1 MAYGLKFC
9 KVGDF
14 MVINIPLNFQVN
26 SIYTFLF
33 LRGGRIDPPGL
44 SKTQNTLVQVGLK
57 GWWSNKQ
64 VGRGGWA
71 PNFGTKL
78 HEFKNFESNINR
90 S

>member
-33 LRGGRIDPPGL
+33 LRGAVSTP
-44 SKTQNTLVQVGLK
+44 
-57 GWWSNKQ
+57 
-64 VGRGGWA
+64 WA
-71 PNFGTKL
+71 
-78 HEFKNFESNINR
+78 FKNSKHPRTGRVKGVVEQ
-90 S
+90 